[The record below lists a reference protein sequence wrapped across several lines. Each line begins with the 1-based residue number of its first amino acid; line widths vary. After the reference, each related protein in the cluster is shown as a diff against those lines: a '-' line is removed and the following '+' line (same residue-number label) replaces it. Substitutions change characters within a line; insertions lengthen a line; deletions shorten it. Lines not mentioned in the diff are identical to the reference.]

1 MKKRNDSLA
10 LTHTPTPTH
19 SSEEAFLF
27 LRQLHTVTIPGL
39 CGRRLFACVCPP
51 GRLQPLVNKRY
62 RWFEDKREACFKKN
76 KKTNLPFPLHHCVSW
91 DRLYLENRFE
101 PNGSLQKFG
110 SVPGLS
116 VYYTNTFKNN
126 SLAP

>member
-1 MKKRNDSLA
+1 MGEDCCSPVSVRLGGSSPWLIKGTDGLKTNVRLA
-10 LTHTPTPTH
+10 L
-19 SSEEAFLF
+19 
-27 LRQLHTVTIPGL
+27 
-39 CGRRLFACVCPP
+39 
-51 GRLQPLVNKRY
+51 
-62 RWFEDKREACFKKN
+62 KN
-76 KKTNLPFPLHHCVSW
+76 KKTNLPFPLHYCVSW

-101 PNGSLQKFG
+101 PNGSLEKFG